1 MGCCLVGCVRLL
13 FFALWRAI
21 VAALVA
27 LVLARIDAYVERN
40 HEESLAGKAWR
51 TYRGRGRDRGVRRGT
66 PPGAG
71 DAIDTQGR
79 PRP

>member
-21 VAALVA
+21 VAALLA
-27 LVLARIDAYVERN
+27 LLLARLDAYVEGSRWG
-40 HEESLAGKAWR
+40 ESAAGKTWR
-51 TYRGRGRDRGVRRGT
+51 AYRERGKTVRRGT
-66 PPGAG
+66 PPDAG
-71 DAIDTQGR
+71 SAIETRGR